1 MNLIKFA
8 KILSWVTILS
18 LISIHQQMQI
28 FGLAYQGKVKEQKIK
43 NLVEDNGLLTYK
55 ILSLTSAHHLGDKI
69 LVENSKMEFLDP
81 GHVIHPGGAGMFAKQ
96 EVPEGD
102 QSAQGKT
109 SSLLS
114 LLSLNARAEAKPR

>member
-28 FGLAYQGKVKEQKIK
+28 FGLAYQGNVKEQKIK
-43 NLVEDNGLLTYK
+43 HLIEDNGLLTYK

-69 LVENSKMEFLDP
+69 LVKNSKMKFLDP
-81 GHVIHPGGAGMFAKQ
+81 DNVIHPGGAEMFAKQ
-96 EVPEGD
+96 EVSGGN
-102 QSAQGKT
+102 QSAKGKT

-114 LLSLNARAEAKPR
+114 LLSLNARAEANPR